1 MKLPPLASLHF
12 FDVAARFGSFVKAAQ
27 ELHVTHSAI
36 SRQIRLLETYL
47 GIELFE
53 RRNRGIFLTAE
64 GRQLFNTTTNMFT
77 QLSETVVDLKTKT
90 ESNVVSLSCEPTIAM
105 KWLIPR
111 LTGFYQQ
118 YPHITVHL
126 IAAGGAIDFTKTGV
140 DLALRRN
147 DFKWDENIYAREVC
161 SENMGLV
168 QPPENKHTDNINKA
182 ILLTS
187 ASRANAWETWE
198 KRTGML
204 LSKNKKITYEHFYLC
219 IQAALAGQGIA
230 LASFLMVADEI
241 QSKQL
246 MAPKGFIDDG
256 SAYYLLAAKTPK
268 PKSAVSI
275 LMEWLMERMNETL
288 NSITK

>member
-1 MKLPPLASLHF
+1 MKLPPLASLYF
-12 FDVAARFGSFVKAAQ
+12 FDVAARCGSFVKAAQ

-53 RRNRGIFLTAE
+53 RRNRGIFLTVE
-64 GRQLFNTTTNMFT
+64 GRKLFKTTTNMFT

-161 SENMGLV
+161 SEKMGLV
-168 QPPENKHTDNINKA
+168 QPPKIQHTDNINEA

-187 ASRANAWETWE
+187 ASRANAWQTWE
-198 KRTGML
+198 KRTGVF
-204 LSKNKKITYEHFYLC
+204 LSKNKQITYEHFYLC
-219 IQAALAGQGIA
+219 IQAALAGQGMA

-246 MAPKGFIDDG
+246 IAPKGFVEDG
-256 SAYYLLAAKTPK
+256 SAYYLLAAKVPK
-268 PKSAVSI
+268 PEGAVSI